1 MDNQTPTT
9 GPILGPTSF
18 SFKGINWKKLGI
30 TVLAV
35 AVGAV
40 FTYLTSLVSGWNFGP
55 LLTPIITTGWT
66 ALAVI
71 VQKWV
76 SDNE

>member
-1 MDNQTPTT
+1 MENQTPTN
-9 GPILGPTSF
+9 PVIGPTSF
-18 SFKGINWKKLGI
+18 SFAGINWKKLGM

-35 AVGAV
+35 AIGAV
-40 FTYLTSLVSGWNFGP
+40 FTYLTSIVSGYDFGT
-55 LLTPIITTGWT
+55 LLTPLITTVWAT
-66 ALAVI
+66 LAVI